1 MVGDGVE
8 APPTP
13 SGGDTPVEIVT
24 LGPADVPGMMDLVE
38 ASRPGP
44 FLERTVEFGGYRGV
58 RESGR
63 LVAMAGERLRPPGH
77 AEISAVTTDP
87 DHRRRGL
94 ARRLV
99 LAVADDIVRRGETPF
114 LHASATNVN
123 AIRLYEALGFTLR
136 RTITFQVLEA
146 EG

>member
-1 MVGDGVE
+1 M
-8 APPTP
+8 A
-13 SGGDTPVEIVT
+13 
-24 LGPADVPGMMDLVE
+24 L
-38 ASRPGP
+38 
-44 FLERTVEFGGYRGV
+44 
-58 RESGR
+58 
-63 LVAMAGERLRPPGH
+63 AGERLRPPGH

-123 AIRLYEALGFTLR
+123 AIRLYEALGFALR
-136 RTITFQVLEA
+136 RTVTFQVLEA